1 MAEPA
6 AEGAERAALRR
17 RALVV
22 ASAVVVALLVAGGWW
37 IAATG
42 AMQQAGAP
50 PDASSSATATATAT
64 EAAPSGS
71 AAPSTT
77 PGAATPSPAATTAAP
92 PGTDAPIAPEL
103 DPVAVDEPT
112 EVADVRVTLA
122 DAERVQGVARLP
134 GEISGPAVR
143 LTVRIDND
151 GGAPLDAE
159 YVVVSAFY
167 GAARTPANELG
178 EPGGAPFS
186 GTIPPG
192 GSAEGV
198 YVFEASDAELADV
211 LVRVETAAGEP
222 AATFRGDLR

>member
-42 AMQQAGAP
+42 AMQPAGAP
-50 PDASSSATATATAT
+50 PDPSSSATATAT
-64 EAAPSGS
+64 EPAPSGS
-71 AAPSTT
+71 AAPSAT

-151 GGAPLDAE
+151 GDSPLDAE

-186 GTIPPG
+186 GSIPPG